1 MTYLEIVNKVL
12 RLLRETSTVSIN
24 NVDDI
29 VVQLVADHV
38 NDAKRTVE
46 DSHNWN
52 MLRYDWN
59 VFVAQNASYAV
70 LAGAG
75 KYAKVDYIYEQDG
88 QELKESTNRQMAKWS
103 SQSGLSGASW
113 YYAVNGLGGPNN
125 DVQLRL
131 YPPAKEDTNILVSGY
146 KAQADL
152 SLDSDNMLVPHQP
165 VIYLALAL
173 AARERG
179 EVGGQTAAEIFGMA
193 SQYLKDAIANDVALN
208 QSEYDFYVG

>member
-29 VVQLVADHV
+29 VVQIVADHV

-52 MLRYDWN
+52 MLRYDWSE
-59 VFVAQNASYAV
+59 VIPAGRQHVALTGS
-70 LAGAG
+70 G
-75 KYAKVDYIYEQDG
+75 KFAKIDYIYADAG
-88 QELKESTNRQMAKWS
+88 QKLKESTNEQLAYMHA
-103 SQSGLSGASW
+103 QSAGTGDVVH
-113 YYAVNGLGGPNN
+113 YAVNGLDGGNIR
-125 DVQLRL
+125 LRV
-131 YPPAKEDTNILVSGY
+131 YPPVAADTAISVSGY

-152 SLDSDNMLVPHQP
+152 KADSDEMLVPHQP

-179 EVGGQTAAEIFGMA
+179 EVGGQTAAEIFSMA
-193 SQYLKDAIANDVALN
+193 SQYLKDAIAHDVALN
-208 QSEYDFYVG
+208 QYEYDFYVG